1 MYHTIILVGNL
12 GRDPEMR
19 YTPNGQAVTN
29 MNIAVDDSYTDNQGE
44 RIKKT
49 IWVRVSTWGKQAE
62 NCNEYLSKGRR
73 ILVEGRLVVD
83 PETGGPRVY
92 QRQDGTYG
100 ASFEVRA
107 RNVRFLS
114 SRTEREGEFQDGD
127 FSVDSKAGDSDE
139 EIPF

>member
-1 MYHTIILVGNL
+1 
-12 GRDPEMR
+12 MR

-62 NCNEYLSKGRR
+62 NCNEYLAKGRR

-107 RNVRFLS
+107 RNVKFLG
-114 SRTEREGEFQDGD
+114 SRTDREGEMQGGD
-127 FSVDSKAGDSDE
+127 FATDSKSSEDDE

>member
-1 MYHTIILVGNL
+1 
-12 GRDPEMR
+12 
-19 YTPNGQAVTN
+19 

-73 ILVEGRLVVD
+73 VLVEGRLVVD

-92 QRQDGTYG
+92 QRQDGTHG

-107 RNVRFLS
+107 RNVKFLGT
-114 SRTEREGEFQDGD
+114 RTDREGDIQEGG
-127 FSVDSKAGDSDE
+127 FSPDSNVNDADE